1 MKKLSVFMLAALMGV
16 FMISCSGGGGIEKAK
31 AVVQELKDK
40 GANMSVDEL
49 KEKLMDFANAIKP
62 VTEKIA
68 EITKKVQNDP
78 EKALDAA
85 AEMKEAGADQI
96 ESLMADMEAACEKI
110 PAYKE
115 LENDKDFQKKMLEAM
130 GMSDMN
136 I

>member
-1 MKKLSVFMLAALMGV
+1 MLAALMGV